1 MAGWALRREAGKSD
15 VNTEKSQGM
24 CGLTLEKQHE
34 VCPEGPNP
42 ER

>member
-1 MAGWALRREAGKSD
+1 MAGWALRLGGWEERCEQ
-15 VNTEKSQGM
+15 KSQGM

-34 VCPEGPNP
+34 VCPEGLNP